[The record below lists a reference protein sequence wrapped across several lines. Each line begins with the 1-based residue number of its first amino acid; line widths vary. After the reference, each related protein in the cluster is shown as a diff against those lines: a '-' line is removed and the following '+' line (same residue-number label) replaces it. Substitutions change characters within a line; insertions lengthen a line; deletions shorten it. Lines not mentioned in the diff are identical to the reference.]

1 MRKFRSSISV
11 IIFSKIFIFSIL
23 FILSTDY
30 TQAQTTLLSSPYQSV
45 VSLTNNSSQNTSSGI
60 VCVDLSYDLYQ
71 GLSDSSKDKSVSSLQ
86 NYLYKIGYI
95 KVSPN
100 GYFGPATLSAVK
112 NYQLN
117 NNISNTG
124 RVGPATRKKIRD
136 DSCKINNNS
145 ASVLD
150 AVSNQ
155 PNNNSVVEGN
165 KNNPT
170 VTSPAT
176 GSTLVTDS
184 KINIRWNEVRGSI
197 YGITLEDKNGLGVGH
212 ITSAVSGNSFEWT
225 VGKVFSAIT
234 NSNIYVEPGMYRV
247 KLTNSSYSSNIPDQY
262 SGLFSITGKYLN
274 IGSIIPSS
282 VSNIDNVSIVAYGR
296 GFDSNTMV
304 SYGIDGNNRMTKPVF
319 VSNNGKLLV
328 FEIPSGISVGDYS
341 VNVYNLYS
349 SGATSTPSNSVLL
362 KVNN

>member
-1 MRKFRSSISV
+1 MRKRRSNISL
-11 IIFSKIFIFSIL
+11 IIFSKIFIFSIS
-23 FILSTDY
+23 FILFTDY
-30 TQAQTTLLSSPYQSV
+30 TQAQTTLISSPYQSV
-45 VSLTNNSSQNTSSGI
+45 VSLTNNSSQTVSSGI
-60 VCVDLSYDLYQ
+60 TCVDLSYDLYQ
-71 GLSDSSKDKSVSSLQ
+71 GLSDSFTDKSISNLQ
-86 NYLYKIGYI
+86 SYLSKLGYI

-100 GYFGPATLSAVK
+100 GYFGPSTLSAVK

-145 ASVLD
+145 ALVLN

-155 PNNNSVVEGN
+155 TNNSIVGIN

-170 VTSPAT
+170 VISPAT
-176 GSTLVTDS
+176 DSVLATDS
-184 KINIRWNEVRGSI
+184 KINIRWKEVKGSI
-197 YGITLEDKNGLGVGH
+197 YGIILEDKDGLGVGH
-212 ITSAVSGNSFEWT
+212 ITPAVSGNSFDWT

-234 NSNIYVEPGMYRV
+234 NSNIYVEPGTYRI

-262 SGLFSITGKYLN
+262 SGLFSITGKYLE

-282 VSNIDNVSIVAYGR
+282 VSNLNDISVVAYGR
-296 GFDSNTMV
+296 GFDSTTMV
-304 SYGIDGNNRMTKPVF
+304 SYGIGGNNRITKPVF

-328 FEIPSGISVGDYS
+328 FDIPSGISSGDYS
-341 VNVYNLYS
+341 VNLYS
-349 SGATSTPSNSVLL
+349 LYPSGATSTLSNSVLL

>member
-1 MRKFRSSISV
+1 
-11 IIFSKIFIFSIL
+11 L
-23 FILSTDY
+23 FTDY
-30 TQAQTTLLSSPYQSV
+30 TKAQTTLISSPYQSV
-45 VSLTNNSSQNTSSGI
+45 VSLTNNNAQAVSSGI
-60 VCVDLSYDLYQ
+60 TCVDLSYDLYQ
-71 GLSDSSKDKSVSSLQ
+71 GLSDSFADKSVSNLQ
-86 NYLYKIGYI
+86 NYLSKLGYI

-100 GYFGPATLSAVK
+100 GYFGPSTLSAVK

-145 ASVLD
+145 ALVLNS
-150 AVSNQ
+150 VSNQ
-155 PNNNSVVEGN
+155 ANNNSVVGIN

-170 VTSPAT
+170 VISPAAD
-176 GSTLVTDS
+176 SVLATDS
-184 KINIRWNEVRGSI
+184 KTSIRWKEIKGSI
-197 YGITLEDKNGLGVGH
+197 YGITLEDKDGLGVGH
-212 ITSAVSGNSFEWT
+212 IASAVSGNSFEWT
-225 VGKVFSAIT
+225 VGKVFSAST
-234 NSNIYVEPGMYRV
+234 NSNIYVEPGMYRI

-282 VSNIDNVSIVAYGR
+282 VSNSDNVSIVAYGR

-341 VNVYNLYS
+341 VNVYSLYS

>member
-1 MRKFRSSISV
+1 MRKFRSNISV
-11 IIFSKIFIFSIL
+11 VIFSKIFIFVML
-23 FILSTDY
+23 FIFSTDY
-30 TQAQTTLLSSPYQSV
+30 TQAQTTLISSPYQSV
-45 VSLTNNSSQNTSSGI
+45 VSLTNNSYQTTSSGI
-60 VCVDLSYDLYQ
+60 TCVDLSYDLYQ
-71 GLSDSSKDKSVSSLQ
+71 GLSDSAGDKSVSSLQ

-150 AVSNQ
+150 SVSSQ
-155 PNNNSVVEGN
+155 SNNNSFLVN

-170 VTSPAT
+170 VTSPST
-176 GSTLVTDS
+176 GSNLVTDS
-184 KINIRWNEVRGSI
+184 KINIRWNEIRGSI
-197 YGITLEDKNGLGVGH
+197 YGITLEDKDGLGVGH
-212 ITSAVSGNSFEWT
+212 ITPAVSGNSFEWT
-225 VGKVFSAIT
+225 VGKVFSAST
-234 NSNIYVEPGMYRV
+234 NSNIYVEPGMYRI

-262 SGLFSITGKYLN
+262 SGLFSITGKYLS

-282 VSNIDNVSIVAYGR
+282 VSNSDNVSIVAYGR

-341 VNVYNLYS
+341 VNVYSLYS